1 MTTTTNLLTRVPVLL
16 AAAFGLG
23 ACASGAGLV
32 TGPGVRL
39 NRVEVAE
46 IEFSRQVFV
55 LGFEISNP
63 NSFALPV
70 TGVRYGIDL
79 DGSRFATGETGGG
92 FAVPAHGAADFAI
105 RVELDLLKSAPQLL
119 NTVRNAARSEI
130 HYDLTGSLAVDLPFA
145 KPLKFANAG
154 DIRLQAL

>member
-1 MTTTTNLLTRVPVLL
+1 ML
-16 AAAFGLG
+16 AVALGLG
-23 ACASGAGLV
+23 ACASNAGLV
-32 TGPGVRL
+32 AGPDVRL
-39 NRVEVAE
+39 KRVEVAE

-55 LGFEISNP
+55 LGLEISNP
-63 NSFALPV
+63 NPFALPV
-70 TGVRYGIDL
+70 TGIRYGIDL

-130 HYDLTGSLAVDLPFA
+130 HYDLAGSLVVDLPFT

-154 DIRLQAL
+154 DIRLRTL